1 MIVVLCFN
9 NSDRNIRLKVENKI
23 STLSFAPGGFVA
35 FYKNSTVSKK
45 DLFPDLLLN
54 IPSGL
59 YQRRQD
65 ELRAYISFRQIFFI
79 THLFSNPDYFSFIR
93 IVVLPGFQALSSQ
106 GISWR
111 LWILLCTPYL

>member
-9 NSDRNIRLKVENKI
+9 NSYGNIRLKVENKI
-23 STLSFAPGGFVA
+23 STLSFAPGGLVA
-35 FYKNSTVSKK
+35 FDKNSTICKEN
-45 DLFPDLLLN
+45 LFTDLLCN

-79 THLFSNPDYFSFIR
+79 THLFSGPVYSCQYLIFLIR
-93 IVVLPGFQALSSQ
+93 GRGVLG
-106 GISWR
+106 
-111 LWILLCTPYL
+111 